1 MCFGGGGG
9 GGTNTVQTTTQE
21 IPEQLAPYYDELLG
35 RGTFQSL
42 QPYTPY
48 PEQRLAEFSPFEQD
62 AMAGIGA
69 LAQTGT
75 PDAMQS
81 AITGREYVA
90 YKDPYAEAIRQDP
103 ITAALMGTIGA
114 AQPGQ
119 VGTLGDVSTYTT
131 YMSPYQQKVT
141 DIAKREATRLS
152 DIQGTDIGQQ
162 AALAGGLGG
171 YREAIMQSE
180 RERNLEQQLSDIQV
194 QGDQQAFESAQ
205 RAFESDRGAR
215 ESAAQLGIQGYG
227 ALQSDLQQRLRASQ
241 QASDL
246 ASKDQAMEITRLAE
260 LGKAGRDQ
268 RGLLQQSYD
277 VGYQDFL
284 RQQAFPLEQLSLYSN
299 LLRGLPVQPG
309 STQVLY
315 GQQPT
320 TAQQLLGSGIAAAGL
335 YGATR

>member
-1 MCFGGGGG
+1 MCVGGGG
-9 GGTNTVQTTTQE
+9 GGTNTVQQTITE
-21 IPEQLAPYYDELLG
+21 IPEELAPYYDELLG

-48 PEQRLAEFSPFEQD
+48 PYKRLAEFSPFEQQS
-62 AMAGIGA
+62 MAGIGS

-75 PDAMQS
+75 PEAMQS
-81 AITGREYVA
+81 AITGSQYVA
-90 YKDPYAEAIRQDP
+90 YQDPYAEAIRKDP
-103 ITAALMGTIGA
+103 ITAAVMNTIGA

-119 VGTLGDVSTYTT
+119 VGTLGDISTYDT

-180 RERNLEQQLSDIQV
+180 RQRNLGQQLSDIQV

-205 RAFESDRGAR
+205 RAFDTDRAAR
-215 ESAAQLGIQGYG
+215 ESASQLALGGYG
-227 ALQSDLQQRLRASQ
+227 ALQADLGQRLRAAQ
-241 QASDL
+241 QASDI
-246 ASKDQAMEITRLAE
+246 SSQDQAMELTRLGA
-260 LGKAGRDQ
+260 LGTAGQQQ

-277 VGYQDFL
+277 TGYQDFL
-284 RQQAFPLEQLSLYSN
+284 RQQAFPVEQLSLYSN
-299 LLRGLPVQPG
+299 LVRGMPMQPG
-309 STQVLY
+309 TTQVLY

-320 TAQQLLGSGIAAAGL
+320 LSQQLLGSGIAAAGL

>member
-1 MCFGGGGG
+1 MCGGGGG

-21 IPEQLAPYYDELLG
+21 IPEELAPYYDELLG

-48 PEQRLAEFSPFEQD
+48 PYKRLAEFSPFEQQS
-62 AMAGIGA
+62 MAGIGS

-75 PDAMQS
+75 PEAMQS
-81 AITGREYVA
+81 AITGSQYVA
-90 YKDPYAEAIRQDP
+90 YQDPYAEAIRKDP
-103 ITAALMGTIGA
+103 ITEAVMNTIGA
-114 AQPGQ
+114 AQPEQ
-119 VGTLGDVSTYTT
+119 VGTLGDVSTYDT

-141 DIAKREATRLS
+141 DIAKREASRAS
-152 DIQGTDIGQQ
+152 EIQGADIGQQ
-162 AALAGGLGG
+162 AAMAGGLGG

-180 RERNLEQQLSDIQV
+180 RQRNLGQQLSDIQV

-205 RAFESDRGAR
+205 RAFEADRGAR

-227 ALQSDLQQRLRASQ
+227 ALQADLGQRLRAAQ
-241 QASDL
+241 QASDI
-246 ASKDQAMEITRLAE
+246 SSQDQAMELTRLGA
-260 LGKAGRDQ
+260 LGTAGQQQ

-277 VGYQDFL
+277 TGYQDFL
-284 RQQAFPLEQLSLYSN
+284 RQQAFPVEQLSLYSN
-299 LLRGLPVQPG
+299 LVRGMPMQPG
-309 STQVLY
+309 TTQILY

-320 TAQQLLGSGIAAAGL
+320 LSQQLLGSGIAAAGL

>member
-1 MCFGGGGG
+1 MGGGG
-9 GGTNTVQTTTQE
+9 GGTTTVQQTIQE

-48 PEQRLAEFSPFEQD
+48 PYKRLAEFSPFEQQS
-62 AMAGIGA
+62 MAGIGA

-75 PDAMQS
+75 PEAMRA
-81 AITGREYVA
+81 AIEGSQYVA

-103 ITAALMGTIGA
+103 ITAAVVETIAA
-114 AQPGQ
+114 AQPEQ
-119 VGTLGDVSTYTT
+119 VGTLGDVSTYQT
-131 YMSPYQQKVT
+131 YMSPYQQQVT
-141 DIAKREATRLS
+141 DIAKREAKRAS
-152 DIQGTDIGQQ
+152 DIQGAEIGQQ

-171 YREAIMQSE
+171 YREAIMQAE
-180 RERNLEQQLSDIQV
+180 RERNLGQQLSDIQV
-194 QGDQQAFESAQ
+194 QGSQQAFESSQ
-205 RAFESDRGAR
+205 RAFEADRAAR
-215 ESAAQLGIQGYG
+215 ESAAQLGISGYG
-227 ALQSDLQQRLRASQ
+227 ALQADLGQRLRAAQ

-246 ASKDQAMEITRLAE
+246 ASQGQAMELTRLAE
-260 LGKAGRDQ
+260 LGRAGQQQ

-284 RQQAFPLEQLSLYSN
+284 RQQAFPVEQLSLYSN
-299 LLRGLPVQPG
+299 LVRGLPMQPG
-309 STQVLY
+309 TTQILY

-320 TAQQLLGSGIAAAGL
+320 MAQQLLGSGIAAAGL

>member
-1 MCFGGGGG
+1 MCLGGGGG
-9 GGTNTVQTTTQE
+9 GGTNTVQQTIQE

-48 PEQRLAEFSPFEQD
+48 PEKRLAEFSPFEQES
-62 AMAGIGA
+62 MAGIGS

-75 PDAMQS
+75 PEAMQS
-81 AITGREYVA
+81 AITGSQYVA
-90 YKDPYAEAIRQDP
+90 YQDPYAEAIRKDP
-103 ITAALMGTIGA
+103 ITKAVMNTIGA
-114 AQPGQ
+114 AQPEQ
-119 VGTLGDVSTYTT
+119 VGTLGDLSTYDT

-141 DIAKREATRLS
+141 DIAKREATLAS
-152 DIQGTDIGQQ
+152 EAQGSDIGQQ

-180 RERNLEQQLSDIQV
+180 RQRNLGQQLSDIQV

-205 RAFESDRGAR
+205 RAFDTDRSAR
-215 ESAAQLGIQGYG
+215 ESASQLALGGYG
-227 ALQSDLQQRLRASQ
+227 ALQADLGQRLRAAQ
-241 QASDL
+241 QASDI
-246 ASKDQAMEITRLAE
+246 SSQDQAMELTRLGA
-260 LGKAGRDQ
+260 LGTAGQQQ

-277 VGYQDFL
+277 TGYQDFL

-299 LLRGLPVQPG
+299 LVRGLPMQPG
-309 STQVLY
+309 TTQVLY

-320 TAQQLLGSGIAAAGL
+320 MAQQLLGSGIAAAGL

>member
-1 MCFGGGGG
+1 MCGGGGG
-9 GGTNTVQTTTQE
+9 GGTNTVQQTITE

-48 PEQRLAEFSPFEQD
+48 PEKRLAEFSPFEQES
-62 AMAGIGA
+62 MAGIGS

-75 PDAMQS
+75 PEAMQS
-81 AITGREYVA
+81 AITGSQYVA
-90 YKDPYAEAIRQDP
+90 YQDPYAEAIRKDP
-103 ITAALMGTIGA
+103 ITEAVMKTIGA
-114 AQPGQ
+114 AQPEQ
-119 VGTLGDVSTYTT
+119 VGTLGDVSTYDR

-141 DIAKREATRLS
+141 DIAKREASRAS
-152 DIQGTDIGQQ
+152 EIQGADIGQQ
-162 AALAGGLGG
+162 AAMAGGLGG

-180 RERNLEQQLSDIQV
+180 RQRNLGQQLSDIQV

-205 RAFESDRGAR
+205 RAFDTDRSAR
-215 ESAAQLGIQGYG
+215 ESASQLALGGYG
-227 ALQSDLQQRLRASQ
+227 ALQADLGQRLRAAQ
-241 QASDL
+241 QASDI
-246 ASKDQAMEITRLAE
+246 SSQDQAMELTRLGA
-260 LGKAGRDQ
+260 LGTAGQQQ

-277 VGYQDFL
+277 TGYQDFL

-299 LLRGLPVQPG
+299 LVRGLPMQPG
-309 STQVLY
+309 TTQVLY

-320 TAQQLLGSGIAAAGL
+320 MAQQLLGSGIAAAGL